1 MEGVLRLLFGLKR
14 GEVLEQLFNESVL
27 ESIRLDK
34 LPFAALGMNGTFQ
47 KKGARIPKGFLAPC
61 PHREL
66 FIENNKSL
74 FTKMD

>member
-1 MEGVLRLLFGLKR
+1 M
-14 GEVLEQLFNESVL
+14 
-27 ESIRLDK
+27 
-34 LPFAALGMNGTFQ
+34 TFIGFYKNDIFL

-61 PHREL
+61 PNREL